1 MYSKFETMFD
11 RDKVNMIGK
20 EMRIE
25 PKFVSL
31 INYIV
36 VCHGVLSC
44 KPLLALVCS
53 DGPPRTSAAKILKG
67 VARGYLR
74 FDTGLKDSAIKNYL
88 SRVTEAP
95 KVCTS
100 SNPLQTTRR

>member
-31 INYIV
+31 INYVV

-53 DGPPRTSAAKILKG
+53 DGPPRTSAVFTA
-67 VARGYLR
+67 AR
-74 FDTGLKDSAIKNYL
+74 TCC
-88 SRVTEAP
+88 SRARWASRGC
-95 KVCTS
+95 CTS
-100 SNPLQTTRR
+100 T